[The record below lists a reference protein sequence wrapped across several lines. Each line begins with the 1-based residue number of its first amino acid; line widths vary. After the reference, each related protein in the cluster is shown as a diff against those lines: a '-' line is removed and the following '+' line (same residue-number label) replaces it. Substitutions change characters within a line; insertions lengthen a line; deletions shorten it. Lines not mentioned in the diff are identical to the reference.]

1 MNRSRRGAA
10 RVSVTWLVLFLVMT
24 IVGAAMAWMGYQE
37 AEKYRALA
45 ENARMDKDAMV
56 QRESDAIEARIRLSE
71 LVGHS
76 PAELSAANT
85 DLSQAKIA
93 FDDWKRDFPDM
104 GADIKTIEA
113 ALPKAKAAYVIE
125 TTGQT

>member
-45 ENARMDKDAMV
+45 ENARKDKDA
-56 QRESDAIEARIRLSE
+56 D
-71 LVGHS
+71 
-76 PAELSAANT
+76 
-85 DLSQAKIA
+85 
-93 FDDWKRDFPDM
+93 
-104 GADIKTIEA
+104 
-113 ALPKAKAAYVIE
+113 
-125 TTGQT
+125 